1 METGA
6 FSSHISF
13 DVLIQRSDED
23 GLYCDE
29 NSFHQTNFEDPDQP
43 FGMFEPP
50 IMSLLLWKTGSGETG
65 NKGTGPAF
73 DHTIGDSIG
82 HYLFIDS
89 SQDTVSDSVRAEL
102 VSKPLKAGQGTENNC
117 EMVFYY
123 HMYGPDV
130 GKLTVEVQSTE
141 GGEPPQELWMI
152 SGDQGNQWHRQYVVV
167 ENATEHGEYVVL
179 LTGDIRRKNGGDIA
193 IDDITF
199 NYNCL
204 FEGSATTARPTQTPN
219 ELQNCDFQKDLCNWN
234 IDSELNSTGTFNF
247 RRSNGNAH
255 ADTGDGPS
263 VDHDG
268 NTEKF
273 FLWADAREGT
283 PNSFTTISSPVVAPF
298 EKICFEFYFDLS
310 HADGIEDLRVGVE
323 EETQETAT
331 VVWDYAEHAEF
342 WMKGRVKLEQLQN
355 FKIIVAALR
364 GEQQVGYVAIDDF
377 R

>member
-1 METGA
+1 M
-6 FSSHISF
+6 
-13 DVLIQRSDED
+13 L
-23 GLYCDE
+23 
-29 NSFHQTNFEDPDQP
+29 
-43 FGMFEPP
+43 
-50 IMSLLLWKTGSGETG
+50 SLLLWKTGSGETG

-204 FEGSATTARPTQTPN
+204 FEGSATTARPTQNPN

-364 GEQQVGYVAIDDF
+364 GEQQVGYVAVDDF